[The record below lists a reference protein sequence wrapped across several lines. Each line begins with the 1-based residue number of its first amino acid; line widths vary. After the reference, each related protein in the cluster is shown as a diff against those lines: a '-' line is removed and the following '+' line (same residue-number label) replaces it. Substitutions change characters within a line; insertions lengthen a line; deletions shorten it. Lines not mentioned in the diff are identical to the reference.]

1 MNPLG
6 LQSHK
11 NIELQRGD
19 GTSAGLFAR
28 SHAIFHFILSGNFDR
43 NSKNSEEQARR
54 LRPRVLSVVGGECFA
69 QTSAFSCGRYLGH
82 AGQNYHIAF
91 A

>member
-11 NIELQRGD
+11 NIAMQRGD
-19 GTSAGLFAR
+19 STSAGLFAR
-28 SHAIFHFILSGNFDR
+28 SQAIFDFILAGKFDR
-43 NSKNSEEQARR
+43 NSKSLAEQARR
-54 LRPRVLSVVGGECFA
+54 LRPWILSVVRGECFA
-69 QTSAFSCGRYLGH
+69 QTSAFSCGRHSGQ